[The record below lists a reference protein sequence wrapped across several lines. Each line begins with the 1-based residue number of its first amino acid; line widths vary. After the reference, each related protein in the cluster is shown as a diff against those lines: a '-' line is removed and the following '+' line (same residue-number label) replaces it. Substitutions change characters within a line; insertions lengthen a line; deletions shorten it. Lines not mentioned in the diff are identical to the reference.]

1 MRASRSVADEP
12 DDLFEMANLSPTLTG
27 LPMIVWISERG
38 RARHDARVKVSLVH
52 GRRARPDRTASVSV
66 RPAVKIVAG
75 PEIDRRDLELV
86 RQWIELNREAI
97 IAYWNGDLLTDEV
110 IARLRPIASP
120 PPSGETPDH

>member
-1 MRASRSVADEP
+1 MRASSSVADEP
-12 DDLFEMANLSPTLTG
+12 ADLFEMANLSPTLTG

-52 GRRARPDRTASVSV
+52 GRRTPPDRTASVSV

-97 IAYWNGDLLTDEV
+97 IA
-110 IARLRPIASP
+110 
-120 PPSGETPDH
+120 